1 MIFWVVFF
9 KEYHKKFKDNRKEF
23 CDIFPKSTLIYVSGK
38 ISQKYVIM
46 LEFELNRPYKS
57 QEVAEILNVTY
68 DSFRH
73 SRKRYE
79 EKLSNGYE

>member
-1 MIFWVVFF
+1 MFQE
-9 KEYHKKFKDNRKEF
+9 KYHK
-23 CDIFPKSTLIYVSGK
+23 
-38 ISQKYVIM
+38 KYVIM